1 MSWQNHVREAMIKTS
16 RPADP
21 GDPKSITMN
30 NLAPTLAGLMAYS
43 GFYQAAVSGNST

>member
-1 MSWQNHVREAMIKTS
+1 MIKAS
-16 RPADP
+16 RSADP